1 MSVTILRSSSKRV
14 ASCVV
19 TKPPTPHQRHYIY
32 LLASDESEWAAQL
45 PRSFMILDIYLSCL
59 CFRHTGTLFVG
70 SIKCVFCTLN
80 GGGAVLPFQYRTPT
94 SKWGQSTQITNKLS
108 PIRDCGPKGVKARS
122 FQVSAT
128 SSPEGKHYIFFCCFS
143 FPLFL
148 FDLFLCFLFVFFST
162 PFVSTRF
169 HRM

>member
-1 MSVTILRSSSKRV
+1 M
-14 ASCVV
+14 
-19 TKPPTPHQRHYIY
+19 
-32 LLASDESEWAAQL
+32 

-148 FDLFLCFLFVFFST
+148 FDLFLCFLYCFFLDSFCFNSLSQNESACRACCIQYDERT
-162 PFVSTRF
+162 W
-169 HRM
+169 HRQTEEQAPSR